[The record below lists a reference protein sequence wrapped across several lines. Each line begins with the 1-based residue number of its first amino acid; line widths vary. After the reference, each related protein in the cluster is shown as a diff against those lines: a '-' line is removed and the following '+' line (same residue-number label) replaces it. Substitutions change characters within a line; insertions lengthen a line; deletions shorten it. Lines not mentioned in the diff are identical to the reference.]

1 MSKGKT
7 HTWQWDTWSSTAI
20 WLKGLFSFLYCLIC
34 FKWRNTCSTHTWDGA
49 RLHDFT
55 LPLGQ
60 PWIAQLL
67 SLFAPSILIWR
78 SSYMVPN
85 GRLGLWRGSL
95 SPRLAGFG
103 DVKQV
108 VYIYVLQLSWH
119 LQQRQSFSE
128 GESLEHH
135 IGPFSLPLAFSLCNY
150 VCSLRVDHFS
160 TCDHTTQSVPWYI
173 LFLLLGFYPV
183 TGTHSTLLQTAIT
196 CWNLKKK
203 AFQGNKG
210 SLGEKPKIF

>member
-7 HTWQWDTWSSTAI
+7 HTWKWETWSSTAI
-20 WLKGLFSFLYCLIC
+20 WLKVLFSFLCCLILFQMKKYLFHPC
-34 FKWRNTCSTHTWDGA
+34 LRWSQAAWLHTAFRTALDCTTAWLVCSQHPDLEELLYDSKWSTGPIERVPVTTAG
-49 RLHDFT
+49 
-55 LPLGQ
+55 
-60 PWIAQLL
+60 WI
-67 SLFAPSILIWR
+67 
-78 SSYMVPN
+78 
-85 GRLGLWRGSL
+85 
-95 SPRLAGFG
+95 G
-103 DVKQV
+103 DLRQEAH
-108 VYIYVLQLSWH
+108 IYVLQLSWN

-173 LFLLLGFYPV
+173 LFLLLGLYPV

-196 CWNLKKK
+196 CWNKKK
-203 AFQGNKG
+203 KKKSISGK
-210 SLGEKPKIF
+210 